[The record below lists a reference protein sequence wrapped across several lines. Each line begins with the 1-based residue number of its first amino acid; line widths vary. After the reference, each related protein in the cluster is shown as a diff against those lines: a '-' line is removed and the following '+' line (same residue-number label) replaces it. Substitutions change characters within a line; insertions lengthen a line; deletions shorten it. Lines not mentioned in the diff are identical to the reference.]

1 MKYAGVIVV
10 MVVSL
15 VAFSG
20 CATLAGKVGI
30 ASEDYVTAQVEA
42 ARASL
47 QMEIDT
53 TNKKLEAAQSEI
65 DQYSQSASNLE
76 QLIESMQRTVQT
88 TDELKQLADVLKGRL
103 ENLPVETIRQLVTI
117 LEQYLEGK

>member
-65 DQYSQSASNLE
+65 DQYFISSSISHTTGFCSNE
-76 QLIESMQRTVQT
+76 A
-88 TDELKQLADVLKGRL
+88 LK
-103 ENLPVETIRQLVTI
+103 I
-117 LEQYLEGK
+117 QYIQKDGFC